1 MKRAI
6 IFIVVFVLLAGFATA
21 YGYFQ
26 FFIKPEM
33 IKGFIAKAGPPPG
46 TVAVATA
53 SSDRWAPALA
63 AIGTVRAF
71 QGIDVSSQLAGIVT
85 SIHIGSGQD
94 VAKGA
99 PLFDIDT
106 TVEEADLKNNMAT
119 LKNADLALARQR
131 QLTIGGNTAKAS
143 VDSAEAA
150 RDSAAALV
158 EKIKMTI
165 AQKTLS
171 APFAGRLGI
180 RKVDVGQFVSPGT
193 SLITLQ
199 QLDPIYVDF
208 PIPEQSLGILRE
220 GQPVVVKVDAYPDQ
234 TFTGTV
240 SIIDARIAAE
250 SRSVMVRA
258 QFANADRRLLP
269 GMFANV
275 SVVAGAERDVVVVP
289 RTAVTYSLYGDSVF
303 VATPAQPAASP
314 AGSAQAGTQAGTQAE
329 PKLFK
334 VARRFVRTGDAR
346 EDKVAILE
354 GIKAGDTI
362 VAEGQIKLQNGASVV
377 VDPKAGLRP
386 PAVRQKE

>member
-1 MKRAI
+1 MKRPLVLL
-6 IFIVVFVLLAGFATA
+6 FVFVLLVGFSGAFS
-21 YGYFQ
+21 YFQ
-26 FFIKPEM
+26 FVMKPEM
-33 IKGFIAKAGPPPG
+33 IKGFIAKAAPPPS

-53 SSDRWAPALA
+53 TSERWTPGLA
-63 AIGTVRAF
+63 AIGTARAF
-71 QGIDVSSQLAGIVT
+71 QGIDVSSQLAGVVT

-94 VAKGA
+94 VAQGA

-106 TVEEADLKNNMAT
+106 TVEQADLKNNMAT
-119 LKNADLALARQR
+119 LKNAELALSRQQ

-143 VDSAEAA
+143 VDSALAA

-165 AQKTLS
+165 AQKTLI

-180 RKVDVGQFVSPGT
+180 RKVDVGQYVSPGT

-208 PIPEQSLGILRE
+208 PIPEQSLGLLRE
-220 GQPVVVKVDAYPDQ
+220 DQPVTVKVDAYPDAS
-234 TFTGTV
+234 FSGKIN
-240 SIIDARIAAE
+240 IIDARIAAE

-258 QFANADRRLLP
+258 IFANADRRLLP

-275 SVVAGAERDVVVVP
+275 TVVAGAAADVVIVP

-303 VATPAQPAASP
+303 VATPKPVASE
-314 AGSAQAGTQAGTQAE
+314 GAQAATATD
-329 PKLFK
+329 PKLFQ
-334 VARRFVRTGDAR
+334 VTRRFVRTGEKRD
-346 EDKVAILE
+346 DKVAILE
-354 GIKAGDTI
+354 GVKVGETI

-377 VDPKAGLRP
+377 VDPKAGLKP
-386 PAVRQKE
+386 PAIRHKE